1 MSRRREVVVR
11 VGLARR
17 SPLWETFRSFWWLCQ
32 TRQSDSR
39 VQWVVWSPPLRL
51 YDRAQ
56 WIATPQP
63 RQHLKLLQRGTQAV
77 LQGLTE

>member
-1 MSRRREVVVR
+1 M
-11 VGLARR
+11 
-17 SPLWETFRSFWWLCQ
+17 Q
-32 TRQSDSR
+32 NDSR

-56 WIATPQP
+56 WKATPQL
-63 RQHLKLLQRGTQAV
+63 RQHLKLLRRGTQVV